1 MTIPDATV
9 LAASKASTKGNATL
23 SSKTESRFHAH
34 SNCQKVV
41 PKAKKRYAEVTRC
54 PQEAR
59 AYEKRL
65 RTKTCALCPGFKSLS
80 RKDLRHKR
88 FHNFNLET
96 HHALLTRMHCI
107 FPDYS
112 TGKSGVPVVWCERHF
127 LKVKMYTYDDKSN
140 RKPKFT
146 SEFTASQNKLFKNDL
161 YIERKKLPRPSPKST
176 QLRSKA
182 LIILLET
189 SWTTCPTFLRR
200 RQRRRQSNH

>member
-1 MTIPDATV
+1 MSRLQ
-9 LAASKASTKGNATL
+9 LAFEGLEAQAL
-23 SSKTESRFHAH
+23 SQF
-34 SNCQKVV
+34 Q
-41 PKAKKRYAEVTRC
+41 
-54 PQEAR
+54 
-59 AYEKRL
+59 
-65 RTKTCALCPGFKSLS
+65 
-80 RKDLRHKR
+80 
-88 FHNFNLET
+88 LET
-96 HHALLTRMHCI
+96 NHALLTHMQCI

-200 RQRRRQSNH
+200 RQRHRQSNH